1 MHVTKGR
8 SAGIGHLDPQLPPYS
23 EIAGYADKV
32 SGVAKASNLV
42 KKGTYIGTA
51 LDVAAT
57 GLSIHKA
64 CTMGREEQCRR
75 AKYVES
81 SALIGGLGGGS
92 IGGGCGR
99 YGRNWCLCSRSG
111 G

>member
-1 MHVTKGR
+1 MTCARGKTKSEARNQGKVKQALGISTR
-8 SAGIGHLDPQLPPYS
+8 SYLHTG

-81 SALIGGLGGGS
+81 SVSAP
-92 IGGGCGR
+92 
-99 YGRNWCLCSRSG
+99 
-111 G
+111 